1 MRYHNP
7 SGFLFGT
14 NQEGDTILHATS
26 LDGKTALVTGGG
38 RGIGKAIAHR
48 LAQAGANVVI
58 ASRKLENLESTVK
71 EFHDLPGKTAPFA
84 CHVGRKND
92 LEGLVTYTE
101 RLFGPVDILVN
112 NSATNIGQGPALEVS
127 DEAILKTLEV
137 NVLAAHR
144 LIKLTAPKMIERGGG
159 SIINIASIAGL
170 RPQPHG
176 LVYSF
181 TKAGLIM
188 MTRVWAIEFGPFNVR
203 VNAICPGLIET
214 EFSSFFWQNEQ
225 HMAMLRNTQP
235 IPRTGKPEEIGGMAL
250 FLAGP
255 ESSFVTGQTFVID
268 GGATAK

>member
-1 MRYHNP
+1 MSAH
-7 SGFLFGT
+7 
-14 NQEGDTILHATS
+14 S
-26 LDGKTALVTGGG
+26 LEGKTALVTGGG
-38 RGIGKAIAHR
+38 RGIGKAIAYR
-48 LAQAGANVVI
+48 LAEAGANVVI
-58 ASRKLENLESTVK
+58 ASRKLENLESTAH
-71 EFHDLPGKTAPFA
+71 EFRDLPGKTAPFA
-84 CHVGRKND
+84 CHVGRKSD

-101 RLFGPVDILVN
+101 KLFGPVDILVN

-127 DEAILKTLEV
+127 DEAILKTLEI

-144 LIKLTAPKMIERGGG
+144 LIKLTVPKMMERKNG
-159 SIINIASIAGL
+159 SVINVASIAGL

-214 EFSSFFWQNEQ
+214 EFSSFFWQDEK
-225 HMAMLRNTQP
+225 HMAALRTSQP
-235 IPRTGKPEEIGGMAL
+235 IPRIGKPDEIGGIAL

-255 ESSFVTGQTFVID
+255 ESTFVTGQTFVID